1 MVDASVL
8 EEAVNFEN
16 TVPLLTSEGVGL
28 EEAVDFTGTVPVLG
42 AREEFDQSVEVEDA
56 GSFFDMFAD
65 GLTPGQTNY
74 LEKTGVSAE
83 DFFRSKMSR
92 GVSLPKPVEDL
103 LGLESKSPLPPG
115 FNEDEFLS
123 LSEGPSATEAENS
136 RREKVLRSTGF
147 YEQGRLDLDSTTLT
161 MGQIYDLNRAGSE
174 EEKFEKLKE
183 LYGDGA
189 SLQPV
194 VVGVDS
200 EGNDI
205 KEFLYSRTPTDKL
218 RRLEPYGSFTGI
230 RGIAKDWA
238 RKDVDPKAR
247 ARLEDISKRF
257 LGTALDEVTSLEYFL
272 PAVAVFAAPVAGMG
286 LITQTAMAGGRGA
299 SAGGLNLIGQAF
311 DRAIA
316 GYDPSNLQNLDAL
329 SATLD
334 SALFGAG
341 PLAMNT
347 LKWFL
352 GDRSPISKAYDLA
365 GGKDALDFLTKVERV
380 SPGASIPRA
389 FLFNKGLARSFVDQV
404 FSFNPEKV
412 TKAIAPLAKDIFL
425 NLSNKAR
432 KTGNLTDVG
441 VNTLL
446 RLTNESEQR
455 AKKLMN
461 DYLESFASQRGTLD
475 IGRGPK
481 AAELALKG
489 LDGLFQ
495 NMTAVKDALYYQALK
510 SPKVVDAI
518 YDNMDMTGLKE
529 LSQDALRKVVSA
541 TKRQGGK
548 EPVEGLTEEAQRARR
563 MAEADAALFGPGKAG
578 GEIGE
583 EAAEKSYQ
591 VINPPSENVRSV
603 LERILNLP
611 DKLEEAAIDPLNRG
625 KKSSVILQLHTLKQE
640 LSAASEN
647 LGSDAAFVKPL
658 RQRLDDLIDKAGDV
672 VVRDGGDT
680 AAELYRTAQGLA
692 LRQSNL
698 KRSNYISNALANKDT
713 EPFMALMDPFIQGDT
728 AIRADSLNLMNSVID
743 TQWTELV
750 KLPELKRFFPRENYT
765 SVAQAKKDFRTGLR
779 DSAFAFLGKEP
790 SAMGAN
796 LLALTG
802 ARSLSS
808 RETILND
815 ESFKFLVP
823 NETERTRLLFTAQKI
838 DKEQKTTEIY
848 KSAYSNLFDI
858 GPNSNDMSRDVSRAL
873 MTELRSR
880 ALKDGS
886 PTTLLTTGKID
897 KIFDAIGE
905 TAGGVNRIVPQLQ
918 RYYVENILKSFQT
931 GIKKGDI
938 TLDLKLF
945 DSRVQS
951 LDPFDRQVMDYIT
964 AKGTGLNGLNDIP
977 QLFDDIK
984 QISGVLGNLSS
995 GDFAAGLATGAQAG
1009 KLLGKDKVKNLMG
1022 FIYRNLENKAL
1033 VSALLKPMNRKSIMS
1048 AISESSPLS
1057 SAGKKR
1063 LVLQMMIR
1071 EEENLSREPEYGIP
1085 KEFLSLDDLVNVK
1098 SPNALPPAIRS
1109 EVIDKVKT
1117 RLKSGGIKEGKTGI
1131 VEKNPIVE
1139 QWQGLQGGSSDDTLS
1154 SLLSRGQNT
1163 NPLPPPAPMVGLPQQ
1178 QAQNRP
1184 PPQGGIATLDGLQK
1198 VGLPLFPVT

>member
-1 MVDASVL
+1 MVDASV
-8 EEAVNFEN
+8 EPVDFTD
-16 TVPLLTSEGVGL
+16 TVPPLTSEGVSL
-28 EEAVDFTGTVPVLG
+28 EEAEDFSGTVPVLG

-103 LGLESKSPLPPG
+103 LGLESKSPLPSG
-115 FNEDEFLS
+115 FNEDKFLS

-174 EEKFEKLKE
+174 EEKLEKLKE

-247 ARLEDISKRF
+247 TRLEDISKRF

-272 PAVAVFAAPVAGMG
+272 PAVALFAGPVTGMG

-412 TKAIAPLAKDIFL
+412 KKAIAPLAKDIFL
-425 NLSNKAR
+425 NLSNQAR
-432 KTGNLTDVG
+432 KAGNLTNVG
-441 VNTLL
+441 VGTLL
-446 RLTNESEQR
+446 RLTAESEQR

-461 DYLESFASQRGTLD
+461 DYLAGFASQRGTLD
-475 IGRGPK
+475 MGLGPK

-529 LSQDALRKVVSA
+529 LSQDALRKVVSE
-541 TKRQGGK
+541 TKRQ
-548 EPVEGLTEEAQRARR
+548 
-563 MAEADAALFGPGKAG
+563 G

-611 DKLEEAAIDPLNRG
+611 DKLEEAAIDPLNQG

-658 RQRLDDLIDKAGDV
+658 RQRLDDLIDKAGDI
-672 VVRDGGDT
+672 VVRDGGKT
-680 AAELYRTAQGLA
+680 AADLYRTAQA
-692 LRQSNL
+692 LSLKQANL

-750 KLPELKRFFPRENYT
+750 KLPALKRFFPRENYT

-790 SAMGAN
+790 SAIGAN

-838 DKEQKTTEIY
+838 DKEQITTEIY
-848 KSAYSNLFDI
+848 KSAYNSLFDI
-858 GPNSNDMSRDVSRAL
+858 GPNSNAMSRDVSRAL

-964 AKGTGLNGLNDIP
+964 SKGTGLNGLNDIP

-1009 KLLGKDKVKNLMG
+1009 KLLGSQKVKNLMG
-1022 FIYRNLENKAL
+1022 FIYRTLENKAL
-1033 VSALLKPMNRKSIMS
+1033 ISALLKPMNRKSIMS

-1071 EEENLSREPEYGIP
+1071 EEEKLSREPEYGIP
-1085 KEFLSLDDLVNVK
+1085 KEFLSLEDLVNVK

-1131 VEKNPIVE
+1131 VEKNPVVE

-1154 SLLSRGQNT
+1154 SLLSRGQST
-1163 NPLPPPAPMVGLPQQ
+1163 ELPPSPAPMVGLPQQ

-1184 PPQGGIATLDGLQK
+1184 PAAQGGIAGLPQPQQVAERLQQ
-1198 VGLPLFPVT
+1198 VGLPLFT

>member
-1 MVDASVL
+1 MVDASV
-8 EEAVNFEN
+8 EPVDFTD
-16 TVPLLTSEGVGL
+16 TVPPLTSEGVSL
-28 EEAVDFTGTVPVLG
+28 EEAEDFSGTVPVLG

-103 LGLESKSPLPPG
+103 LGLESESPLPSG

-136 RREKVLRSTGF
+136 RREKVLRNTGF

-161 MGQIYDLNRAGSE
+161 IGQIYDLNRAGSE
-174 EEKFEKLKE
+174 EEKLEKLKE

-205 KEFLYSRTPTDKL
+205 KEFLYSRTPADKL

-230 RGIAKDWA
+230 QGIAKDWA

-247 ARLEDISKRF
+247 IRLEDISKRF

-272 PAVAVFAAPVAGMG
+272 PALALAAAPIAGMG
-286 LITQTAMAGGRGA
+286 LLIQTGVAGGRA
-299 SAGGLNLIGQAF
+299 IAAGSLNLIGQTF

-316 GYDPSNLQNLDAL
+316 GYDPSKLQNLDAL

-334 SALFGAG
+334 AALFGFG

-347 LKWFL
+347 LKWFG

-365 GGKDALDFLTKVERV
+365 GGQNALAFLNRVERV
-380 SPGASIPRA
+380 APGASIPRA

-412 TKAIAPLAKDIFL
+412 KKAIAPLAKDIFL
-425 NLSNKAR
+425 NLSNQAR
-432 KTGNLTDVG
+432 KAGNLTNVG
-441 VNTLL
+441 VGTLL
-446 RLTNESEQR
+446 RLTAESEQR

-461 DYLESFASQRGTLD
+461 DYLAGFASQRGTLD
-475 IGRGPK
+475 MGLGPK

-495 NMTAVKDALYYQALK
+495 NMTAVKDALFHEALK

-518 YDNMDMTGLKE
+518 YDNMDMTGLKQ
-529 LSQDALRKVVSA
+529 LSQDALRKVVSE
-541 TKRQGGK
+541 TKRQVG
-548 EPVEGLTEEAQRARR
+548 
-563 MAEADAALFGPGKAG
+563 
-578 GEIGE
+578 GE

-591 VINPPSENVRSV
+591 VINPPPENIRSI

-611 DKLEEAAIDPLNRG
+611 DKLEEAAIDPLNQG

-640 LSAASEN
+640 LSQASDN

-658 RQRLDDLIDKAGDV
+658 RQRLDDLIDKAGDI
-672 VVRDGGDT
+672 VVRDGGKT
-680 AAELYRTAQGLA
+680 AADLYRTAQA
-692 LRQSNL
+692 LSLKQANL

-765 SVAQAKKDFRTGLR
+765 SVAQAKKDFRIGLR

-790 SAMGAN
+790 SAIGAN

-802 ARSLSS
+802 ARSLGS

-823 NETERTRLLFTAQKI
+823 NQTERTKLLLTAQRI

-848 KSAYSNLFDI
+848 KSAYNNLFDI
-858 GPNSNDMSRDVSRAL
+858 EPNSNAMSRDVSRAL

-880 ALKDGS
+880 ALEDGS
-886 PTTLLTTGKID
+886 PTSLLTTGKIE
-897 KIFDAIGE
+897 KIFDAIGR
-905 TAGGVNRIVPQLQ
+905 TKGGVDRIVPQLQ

-945 DSRVQS
+945 DTRVQS

-964 AKGTGLNGLNDIP
+964 SKGTGLNGLKDIP

-984 QISGVLGNLSS
+984 EISGVLGNLSS

-1009 KLLGKDKVKNLMG
+1009 KLLGSQKVKNLMG
-1022 FIYRNLENKAL
+1022 FIYRTLENKAL
-1033 VSALLKPMNRKSIMS
+1033 ISALLKPMNRKSIMS

-1057 SAGKKR
+1057 SASKKR
-1063 LVLQMMIR
+1063 LVLQMLIR
-1071 EEENLSREPEYGIP
+1071 EEENLSREPEYGVS

-1098 SPNALPPAIRS
+1098 NPNALPPAIRS
-1109 EVIDKVKT
+1109 EVIDKVKA
-1117 RLKSGGIKEGKTGI
+1117 RLKSGGIKEGKTGV
-1131 VEKNPIVE
+1131 VEENSVIQKVRD
-1139 QWQGLQGGSSDDTLS
+1139 LQGGQAEDTLEVMPTRPPQIQRILSTPSAPAPLS
-1154 SLLSRGQNT
+1154 SLNIPAT
-1163 NPLPPPAPMVGLPQQ
+1163 NPVP
-1178 QAQNRP
+1178 
-1184 PPQGGIATLDGLQK
+1184 GGIASLAGLEK
-1198 VGLPLFPVT
+1198 VGLGLWT

>member
-1 MVDASVL
+1 M
-8 EEAVNFEN
+8 
-16 TVPLLTSEGVGL
+16 
-28 EEAVDFTGTVPVLG
+28 
-42 AREEFDQSVEVEDA
+42 
-56 GSFFDMFAD
+56 
-65 GLTPGQTNY
+65 
-74 LEKTGVSAE
+74 
-83 DFFRSKMSR
+83 
-92 GVSLPKPVEDL
+92 
-103 LGLESKSPLPPG
+103 
-115 FNEDEFLS
+115 
-123 LSEGPSATEAENS
+123 
-136 RREKVLRSTGF
+136 
-147 YEQGRLDLDSTTLT
+147 
-161 MGQIYDLNRAGSE
+161 
-174 EEKFEKLKE
+174 
-183 LYGDGA
+183 
-189 SLQPV
+189 QPV

-205 KEFLYSRTPTDKL
+205 IEFLYSRTPTDKF

-230 RGIAKDWA
+230 RELAKDWA

-247 ARLEDISKRF
+247 KRLDDISKRF

-272 PAVAVFAAPVAGMG
+272 PALAVAVTPVAGMG
-286 LITQTAMAGGRGA
+286 LIAQTAMAGGRGA
-299 SAGGLNLIGQAF
+299 AAGGLNLIGQAF
-311 DRAIA
+311 DRVIV
-316 GYDPSNLQNLDAL
+316 GYDPSNLQNLDML
-329 SATLD
+329 SATID
-334 SALFGAG
+334 SALFGVG

-347 LKWFL
+347 LKWFG

-365 GGKDALDFLTKVERV
+365 GGKNALDFLTRVERV

-389 FLFNKGLARSFVDQV
+389 FLFSKGLARSFVDQV

-412 TKAIAPLAKDIFL
+412 KQAIAPLAKDIFL
-425 NLSNKAR
+425 NLSNQAKKA
-432 KTGNLTDVG
+432 GNLTNVG

-446 RLTNESEQR
+446 RLQIDSEQR

-461 DYLESFASQRGTLD
+461 DYLAGFASQRGTSD
-475 IGRGPK
+475 MGQGPK

-489 LDGLFQ
+489 LNGLFQ
-495 NMTAVKDALYYQALK
+495 NMTAVKDALYHEALK

-529 LSQDALRKVVSA
+529 LSQDALRKVVSE
-541 TKRQGGK
+541 TKRQ
-548 EPVEGLTEEAQRARR
+548 V
-563 MAEADAALFGPGKAG
+563 G
-578 GEIGE
+578 GEE
-583 EAAEKSYQ
+583 TAEKGYQ
-591 VINPPSENVRSV
+591 VINPPSESIRSI

-611 DKLEEAAIDPLNRG
+611 DKLEGAAVDALNQG

-640 LSAASEN
+640 LSQASDN

-658 RQRLDDLIDKAGDV
+658 RQRLDDLIDKAGDI
-672 VVRDGGDT
+672 VVRDGGET
-680 AAELYRTAQGLA
+680 AADLYRTAQALA
-692 LRQSNL
+692 LRQANL

-728 AIRADSLNLMNSVID
+728 AIRADSLSLMNSVID

-765 SVAQAKKDFRTGLR
+765 SVAQAKKDFRIGLR

-790 SAMGAN
+790 SAIGAN

-802 ARSLSS
+802 ARSLGSK
-808 RETILND
+808 ETILND

-823 NETERTRLLFTAQKI
+823 NQTDRARLLWTVQKI

-858 GPNSNDMSRDVSRAL
+858 EPNSNAMSRDVSRAL

-886 PTTLLTTGKID
+886 PTSLLTTGKIE
-897 KIFDAIGE
+897 KIFDAIGD
-905 TAGGVNRIVPQLQ
+905 RIVPQLQ

-931 GIKKGDI
+931 GIQKGDI

-984 QISGVLGNLSS
+984 EISGVLGNLSS

-1009 KLLGKDKVKNLMG
+1009 KLLGSQKVKNLMS

-1057 SAGKKR
+1057 SASKKR
-1063 LVLQMMIR
+1063 LVLQMLIR
-1071 EEENLSREPEYGIP
+1071 EEENLSREPEYGVP
-1085 KEFLSLDDLVNVK
+1085 KELLNLDDLINVK
-1098 SPNALPPAIRS
+1098 NPNALPPPIRS
-1109 EVIDKVKT
+1109 EVIDKVKA
-1117 RLKSGGIKEGKTGI
+1117 RLKSGEIKEGKTGI
-1131 VEKNPIVE
+1131 VEKNPIVK

-1154 SLLSRGQNT
+1154 SLLSRDQNT
-1163 NPLPPPAPMVGLPQQ
+1163 APPPPPTPMVGLPQQ

-1184 PPQGGIATLDGLQK
+1184 PPAAQGGIATLAGLDK
-1198 VGLPLFPVT
+1198 IGMPLFA